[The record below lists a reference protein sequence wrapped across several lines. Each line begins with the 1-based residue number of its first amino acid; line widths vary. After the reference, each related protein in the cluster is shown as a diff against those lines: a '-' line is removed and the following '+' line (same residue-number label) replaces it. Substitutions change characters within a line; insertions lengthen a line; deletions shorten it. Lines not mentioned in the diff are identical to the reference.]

1 MDFRLSLKSFSRWLK
16 GNRYML
22 LYLVFLAIELTA
34 ISKISDLPNSL
45 NNWTDKAE
53 QIAAFNIPS
62 DNFYGPGAAL
72 LLVPFLWAQ
81 GNYFV
86 ATLFYFLLGAL
97 GYWKLTLLIENRLL
111 KFISRIILPLNFYL
125 LWLIYSSQDT
135 VFEFA
140 LLTWS
145 LYFLVRRR
153 FVLFSLVTFLLCE
166 TRAGYWVFFLG
177 SATIL
182 FSLSV
187 LRKEKQKLAKVLA
200 IPLLIISSTFNYF
213 EYDSPSPALEG
224 GMAAYFAYSKY
235 HYLALPKMDMDVFLS
250 GPQGIFSKDYKPLM
264 PEGTSAAEENS
275 IYLKAGINSALENK
289 KETILG
295 WMQKFDSY
303 FFDVQKVPHLP
314 GRYVLNQTTKTI
326 EIQDERLTWS
336 LVLGNLSFELYRSL
350 LVVSGFIAT
359 GILLASRLF
368 LSRKERIAPQ
378 LWFLALPYL
387 FGVVP
392 GLLIYTE
399 TRFKIVSEMLLVP
412 LIAEIFAIALAR
424 RKKLSTT

>member
-250 GPQGIFSKDYKPLM
+250 GPQGIFS
-264 PEGTSAAEENS
+264 
-275 IYLKAGINSALENK
+275 
-289 KETILG
+289 
-295 WMQKFDSY
+295 
-303 FFDVQKVPHLP
+303 
-314 GRYVLNQTTKTI
+314 
-326 EIQDERLTWS
+326 
-336 LVLGNLSFELYRSL
+336 
-350 LVVSGFIAT
+350 
-359 GILLASRLF
+359 
-368 LSRKERIAPQ
+368 
-378 LWFLALPYL
+378 
-387 FGVVP
+387 
-392 GLLIYTE
+392 
-399 TRFKIVSEMLLVP
+399 
-412 LIAEIFAIALAR
+412 
-424 RKKLSTT
+424 